1 MMSNRSI
8 LITANQ
14 LHAELGSLDVRIVD
28 GSWHLPNANRDA
40 FAEFESG
47 HIQGAQYFNIDV
59 IADTSSG
66 LPHTLPSA
74 NQFAQ
79 AVGAMGISNS
89 DRIVIYDTAGMFSA
103 ARVWW
108 MFKIFGAK
116 NIRVLDGGLPAWKA
130 AGFGVTDRK
139 FNPAPSAFEAEKDS
153 ERIVA
158 LKEMREQVDA
168 SDSQILDARGPGRFT
183 GQEAEP
189 RQGMRAGHMPGATNI
204 PYSSLLNAD
213 GTFKSHAELQK
224 VFEDAQVDPSQP
236 IITTCGSGVTASIIL
251 LALEL
256 LGHTNTRLYDGS
268 WAEWGSL
275 VDTPVEKD

>member
-14 LHAELGSLDVRIVD
+14 LHAELGRANLRIID

-40 FAEFESG
+40 SAEFESG

-79 AVGAMGISNS
+79 AVSEMGISNS

-130 AGFGVTDRK
+130 AGYGVTDRK

-158 LKEMREQVDA
+158 LDEMRQRVAAGDG
-168 SDSQILDARGPGRFT
+168 QILDARGPGRFT

-189 RQGMRAGHMPGATNI
+189 RPGVRAGHMPGATNI

-213 GTFKSHAELQK
+213 GTFKSNAELQK

-256 LGHTNTRLYDGS
+256 LGYTNSRLYDGS